1 MDDGAIIDAVFDS
14 FRHPPPSGFDRIM
27 VEKALL
33 WVNSFCWLPNYY
45 PTPLGG
51 LLPERDCQQTTI
63 IILSWFLCWK
73 KILPLNLPFDVMN
86 KTPDRLFKN
95 DRIVFTLLLSFSS
108 KPDRERQRDTREK
121 ERHDELYLK
130 VTLGK
135 KLAHLF
141 FKEKSLISS
150 NHT

>member
-1 MDDGAIIDAVFDS
+1 M
-14 FRHPPPSGFDRIM
+14 
-27 VEKALL
+27 
-33 WVNSFCWLPNYY
+33 
-45 PTPLGG
+45 
-51 LLPERDCQQTTI
+51 
-63 IILSWFLCWK
+63 
-73 KILPLNLPFDVMN
+73 LPLNLPFDVMN
-86 KTPDRLFKN
+86 NKTQIDFKN

-141 FKEKSLISS
+141 F
-150 NHT
+150 